1 MKHACLM
8 AVLLFTA
15 AAPLR
20 AAGPPVDYAADA
32 MALDKL
38 IVENYAYED
47 HWPGGKLPDS
57 AKLASER
64 AAVHD
69 KDSLLHYAEDRMA
82 SLADHHAITGSSFK
96 DSWAVVPTY
105 ADLWIVRRGGIY
117 VIEAVR
123 DGSPAAGAGI
133 EPGDHLVRVSGV
145 PAEQAVTSFW
155 QGLGL
160 PVTPE
165 RADYAA
171 RVLAAGRRDR
181 PRDLTILHGD
191 ATRRITLPS
200 LYASHPDRPPLTVTG
215 TVIRFNNSL
224 GDQDTIAA

>member
-47 HWPGGKLPDS
+47 HWPGGKLPQS

-69 KDSLLHYAEDRMA
+69 KDSLLHYAENRIA

-96 DSWAVVPTY
+96 DSWAIVPTY
-105 ADLWIVRRGGIY
+105 SDLWIERRGGDYMIT
-117 VIEAVR
+117 AVR
-123 DGSPAAGAGI
+123 EESYAQKSGVVTGDRLVAIAGI
-133 EPGDHLVRVSGV
+133 PT
-145 PAEQAVTSFW
+145 EQAVDSYW
-155 QGLGL
+155 QALGL

-165 RADYAA
+165 RAD
-171 RVLAAGRRDR
+171 
-181 PRDLTILHGD
+181 
-191 ATRRITLPS
+191 
-200 LYASHPDRPPLTVTG
+200 
-215 TVIRFNNSL
+215 N
-224 GDQDTIAA
+224 